1 MELGEAAV
9 GTRVSEEEAEE
20 EVEAELIEP
29 TDDPY
34 KELLIF
40 MDLFE
45 ELESFSVQDEA
56 INRAVLLFFCSSE
69 FSGLCVTFVLLQSE
83 PEHLVFLVFL

>member
-1 MELGEAAV
+1 MELGERV
-9 GTRVSEEEAEE
+9 GTLSEEVAEE
-20 EVEAELIEP
+20 EVEAELIEH
-29 TDDPY
+29 TADPY

-45 ELESFSVQDEA
+45 ELASVSVQAET
-56 INRAVLLFFCSSE
+56 INRTVLLFFCSSE